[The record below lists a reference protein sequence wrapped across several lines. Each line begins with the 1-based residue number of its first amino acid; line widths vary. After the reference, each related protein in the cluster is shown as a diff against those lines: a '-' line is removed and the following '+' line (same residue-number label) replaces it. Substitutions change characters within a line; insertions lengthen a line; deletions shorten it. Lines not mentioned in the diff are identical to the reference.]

1 MNCGIILF
9 TAAKAQR
16 PNAIVKINALNNII
30 FFIWSPLI
38 NIIISKEKSMS
49 SLFYRLFDSITS
61 VVSSFSIISSTSLFS
76 ITRGGTNLSTL
87 LPAVMT
93 IRP

>member
-1 MNCGIILF
+1 
-9 TAAKAQR
+9 
-16 PNAIVKINALNNII
+16 
-30 FFIWSPLI
+30 
-38 NIIISKEKSMS
+38 MS

-93 IRP
+93 ISLDLKPLLRPFLQEGYTPRPA